1 MIEDMEMRLIGGP
14 SVKFNDDQKK
24 EFKKHRQQAEALKK
38 KNNFEREQLDKE
50 KEIED
55 QELKKDPFSA
65 SAMKYKGDSKAET
78 DHLRQVVKKLQKKFA
93 QAEQDYKDLQRE
105 SNDQKQEMLF
115 LLGQNETDIKF

>member
-1 MIEDMEMRLIGGP
+1 
-14 SVKFNDDQKK
+14 
-24 EFKKHRQQAEALKK
+24 
-38 KNNFEREQLDKE
+38 
-50 KEIED
+50 
-55 QELKKDPFSA
+55 
-65 SAMKYKGDSKAET
+65 MKYKGDSKAET